1 LTKNTPAKATDA
13 HISIIGHIT
22 QDELL
27 RYLENTEAA
36 NGFGNRF
43 LWFSVRRSKALPMG
57 GNLTD
62 ADLAPII
69 DRVTKAL
76 HFARSTDE
84 LRRDG
89 AADEVWCK
97 VYEELSEGKPGLL
110 GAMTARAEAQVMRIA
125 CIYALLD
132 HSTIIRVEH
141 LLAALAVWDYAD
153 ASAEYI
159 FGERMGDPAADR
171 IVDAL
176 LKAPSGMTRT
186 EISNLF
192 GRHMSGNQIERA
204 LQHLKSHGHASPVEE
219 ITSGRSTERWRITGS

>member
-1 LTKNTPAKATDA
+1 LTKNNPAKATGA
-13 HISIIGHIT
+13 HVSIVGHIT

-43 LWFSVRRSKALPMG
+43 LWFSVRRSKALPLG
-57 GNLTD
+57 GKLSEGD
-62 ADLAPII
+62 IAPII
-69 DRVTKAL
+69 DRVTEAL
-76 HFARSTDE
+76 HFARGTDE
-84 LRRDG
+84 MQRDP
-89 AADEVWCK
+89 AADEVWCR

-110 GAMTARAEAQVMRIA
+110 GAMTARAEAQVMRVA

-132 HSTIIRVEH
+132 HSTIIRVDH
-141 LLAALAVWDYAD
+141 LMAALAVWDYAD

-176 LKAPSGMTRT
+176 VQAPNGMTRT

-192 GRHMSGNQIERA
+192 GRHMSGTQIGRA
-204 LQHLKSHGHASPVEE
+204 LQHLKSHGRASPVEE
-219 ITSGRSTERWRITGS
+219 TTGGRSTERWRITES